1 MNSIRGDGSSYNQMD
16 ATTEKGMDPKDLAVR
31 IQRAVIR
38 KEGNV
43 VVAPLYMRL
52 VVILQYVMP
61 NVIDYVM
68 KYKAQESAC

>member
-1 MNSIRGDGSSYNQMD
+1 
-16 ATTEKGMDPKDLAVR
+16 MDPKDLAVR
-31 IQRAVIR
+31 IQQAEIR

-61 NVIDYVM
+61 SVIDYVM
-68 KYKAQESAC
+68 KYKAQKSAH

>member
-1 MNSIRGDGSSYNQMD
+1 MD

-31 IQRAVIR
+31 IQQAVIR

-52 VVILQYVMP
+52 VVILQYVIP
-61 NVIDYVM
+61 SVIDYVM
-68 KYKAQESAC
+68 KYKAQKSAHWLLFVRQKS